1 MDKFAD
7 IRPYNDDEVQ
17 PVINNII
24 DDDEFFSALIN
35 LKLSRL
41 PEFFRKILKPIFR
54 FFVRRQV
61 RDINTV
67 YDFQMKVAGYMS
79 HMIETTMARFTVTG
93 LEKLD
98 LNEPYLFISNHRDI
112 TLDPACINYALY
124 KQGGSTVRIAIGDN
138 LLTKEFA
145 THLMRIN
152 KSFIVKRSAKAPRK
166 LLAALKLLSEY
177 IVHSLKEEK
186 HSIWIAQREGRAKD
200 GLDRSD
206 AAIIK
211 MFAIND
217 GRGDNFSEF
226 MRSLKVVPVSVSYE
240 YDPCDLLKAQELYAL
255 EHDGEYKKAEQED
268 ISSIAKGITGY
279 KGHVHI
285 AFGEVLTES
294 FDAADDVS
302 NWLDKKII
310 DNYILHPS
318 NYFAYE
324 KLYGEFPE
332 GVYSNKRL
340 PFNAPAMSKEKRQ
353 FDEHVAAIPEKYQP
367 YVLNAYANP
376 IVSRQEFALK

>member
-1 MDKFAD
+1 MDKFVD

-17 PVINNII
+17 QVINNII
-24 DDDEFFSALIN
+24 NDDEFFSALIN

-41 PEFFRKILKPIFR
+41 PDFFRRILKPIFR

-61 RDINTV
+61 RDVNTV
-67 YDFQMKVAGYMS
+67 YDFQTKVAGYME
-79 HMIETTMARFTVTG
+79 HMIETTMSQFTVSG

-98 LNEPYLFISNHRDI
+98 LQKPYLFVSNHRDI
-112 TLDPACINYALY
+112 TLDPAFLNYALY
-124 KQGGSTVRIAIGDN
+124 LQGGGTVRIAIGDN

-177 IVHSLKEEK
+177 IVHSLKEDK

-200 GLDRSD
+200 GIDRTD

-217 GRGDNFSEF
+217 GRKDNFAEF
-226 MRSLKVVPVSVSYE
+226 IRSLKIVPVSVSYE
-240 YDPCDLLKAQELYAL
+240 YDPCDLLKAKELYAL
-255 EHDGEYKKAEQED
+255 EHEGKYIKAEQED
-268 ISSIAKGITGY
+268 IASIAKGITGY

-285 AFGEVLTES
+285 TFGEVLTED
-294 FDAADDVS
+294 FETADDVS
-302 NWLDKKII
+302 SWLDKKII

-318 NYFAYE
+318 NYFAYAE
-324 KLYGEFPE
+324 LYGEFPE

-353 FDEHVAAIPEKYQP
+353 FDERLAEIPEQYKP
-367 YVLNAYANP
+367 YVLRAYANP